1 MIIVRCMG
9 GLGNQMFQYALGRSL
24 AIRHGETLR
33 LDLSL
38 YQNRPLR
45 SFALERYAV
54 KYREATL
61 LDRGRF
67 MDLGFRVRML
77 SAPWRL
83 LDRGR
88 CRVVRERFFHFD
100 PTVLESGKH
109 VFLEGYWQSPCYFD
123 HIADDLRREL
133 APTAALEDD
142 EAAVAARIANANAVA
157 IHVRGGDY
165 LSDPAANQTLGACP
179 PEYYRAALGHLRER
193 IDDPTFFVFSDD
205 PARAR
210 SVIPRDEGVTFVEG
224 RIQSRAWVD
233 QHLMSRC
240 RHQVIAN
247 STFSWWAAW
256 LNPFAGKIVIAPRQ
270 WFRSGVL
277 ETRDLFPPRW
287 VTL

>member
-9 GLGNQMFQYALGRSL
+9 GLGNQMFQYALGRCL
-24 AIRHGETLR
+24 AIRHRETLR

-38 YQNRPLR
+38 YQGRPLR
-45 SFALERYAV
+45 SFELDHYAV
-54 KYREATL
+54 KYRKATL
-61 LDRGRF
+61 CDLGRF
-67 MDLGFRVRML
+67 VNLGSRVRIL

-88 CRVVRERFFHFD
+88 CRVVHERFFHFD
-100 PTVLESGKH
+100 PTVLESGNH
-109 VFLEGYWQSPCYFD
+109 VLLEGYWQSASYFES
-123 HIADDLRREL
+123 IASDLRKEL
-133 APTAALEDD
+133 TPTAALEEA
-142 EAAVAARIANANAVA
+142 EAALAARIAAANAVA

-165 LSDPAANQTLGACP
+165 LSDPAANRTLGACP
-179 PEYYRAALGHLRER
+179 PEYYRAALAHVRDR
-193 IDDPTFFVFSDD
+193 IQNPTVFVFSDD

-210 SVIPRDEGVTFVEG
+210 SVIPVDAGITFVEG
-224 RIQSRAWVD
+224 GMESRAWVD

-256 LNPFAGKIVIAPRQ
+256 LNPFAGKIVVAPRE
-270 WFRSGVL
+270 WFRNGASD
-277 ETRDLFPPRW
+277 TRDLFPPNW